1 MYLLQTGSDSGIR
14 GMFMIL
20 GLILRVIGLFYCKDK
35 AKELNRS
42 EGGWA
47 LFGFLS
53 PILAMI
59 WISCLKPVMKWEQE
73 KKKTK

>member
-1 MYLLQTGSDSGIR
+1 MYLLQTGNDGAA
-14 GMFMIL
+14 GFLMII

-59 WISCLKPVMKWEQE
+59 WISFMKPIISWEE
-73 KKKTK
+73 NKTN

>member
-1 MYLLQTGSDSGIR
+1 MYLLQTGNDGGMT

-59 WISCLKPVMKWEQE
+59 WISFMKPIISWEE
-73 KKKTK
+73 KKG

>member
-1 MYLLQTGSDSGIR
+1 MYLLQTGNDGIR

-42 EGGWA
+42 TGGWA
-47 LFGFLS
+47 TFGFLS

-59 WISCLKPVMKWEQE
+59 WISFMKPIISWEE
-73 KKKTK
+73 KKD

>member
-1 MYLLQTGSDSGIR
+1 MYLLQTGNDGAVF
-14 GMFMIL
+14 MFMIL
-20 GLILRVIGLFYCKDK
+20 GLILRLFGLFYCKDK

-42 EGGWA
+42 EGGWG

-59 WISCLKPVMKWEQE
+59 WISFMKPIIKWEE
-73 KKKTK
+73 NKTN

>member
-1 MYLLQTGSDSGIR
+1 MYLLQTTDAGMT
-14 GMFMIL
+14 GMFLFL
-20 GLILRVIGLFYCKDK
+20 GLILRIIGLFYCKDK

-47 LFGFLS
+47 TFGFLS

-59 WISCLKPVMKWEQE
+59 WISFMKPHTTWEE
-73 KKKTK
+73 NKSN

>member
-1 MYLLQTGSDSGIR
+1 MYLLQTGNDGGMT

-53 PILAMI
+53 PIVAMI
-59 WISCLKPVMKWEQE
+59 WISFMKPIIKWEE
-73 KKKTK
+73 NKNN

>member
-1 MYLLQTGSDSGIR
+1 MYLLQTGNDGGMT

-42 EGGWA
+42 DGGWA

-53 PILAMI
+53 PIVAMI
-59 WISCLKPVMKWEQE
+59 WISFMKPIIKWEE
-73 KKKTK
+73 NKNN

>member
-1 MYLLQTGSDSGIR
+1 MHFLQAGIDGGMT

-42 EGGWA
+42 TGGWA
-47 LFGFLS
+47 TFGFLS
-53 PILAMI
+53 PIVAMI
-59 WISCLKPVMKWEQE
+59 WINCIKPIMKWEANE
-73 KKKTK
+73 KK